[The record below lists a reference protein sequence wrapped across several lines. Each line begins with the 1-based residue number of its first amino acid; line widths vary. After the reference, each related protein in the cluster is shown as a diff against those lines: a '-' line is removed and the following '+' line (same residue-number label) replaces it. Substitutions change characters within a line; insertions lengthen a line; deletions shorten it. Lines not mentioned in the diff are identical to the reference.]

1 MEIAGYKPRVID
13 ERLDMYLRTFG
24 AVCVEG
30 PKWCGKTWTSRT
42 HSASE
47 FLVAS
52 PAKNFQNRKLLEID
66 INAAFAGAAPHLI
79 DEWQEFPELW
89 DATRAY
95 VDESNEKGR
104 YILTGSSTPKR
115 KGVMHSGTGRIASL
129 RMRPMTLW
137 ESGESDG
144 LVSFRDLC
152 ENRLE
157 GVVQGRTPGLK
168 EIAEWIVRGGWPES
182 IGVPI
187 RDALSI
193 PREYIK
199 QVENNDIHR
208 IDETRR
214 DVHKVDMLLRSL
226 ARNEATTA
234 SLSTLCNDMTEY
246 DAESVDP
253 DTVSSYLNALS
264 RLFVIDNQK
273 PFHTNVR
280 SKVRIKQSEKRH
292 LCDPSIAAAL
302 LKMTPEKVVGDIQYM
317 GFLFESLVERDL
329 AVYAECMGA
338 ELMHYQ
344 DYLNREVD
352 AVVEMEDG
360 EWVAIEIKLG
370 ARQEDAAAKGLIDLR
385 DALAAEKFGKPPKA
399 LIVILGHS
407 GAAYRRKDGVLV
419 CPISML
425 KA

>member
-1 MEIAGYKPRVID
+1 
-13 ERLDMYLRTFG
+13 
-24 AVCVEG
+24 
-30 PKWCGKTWTSRT
+30 
-42 HSASE
+42 
-47 FLVAS
+47 
-52 PAKNFQNRKLLEID
+52 
-66 INAAFAGAAPHLI
+66 
-79 DEWQEFPELW
+79 
-89 DATRAY
+89 
-95 VDESNEKGR
+95 
-104 YILTGSSTPKR
+104 
-115 KGVMHSGTGRIASL
+115 
-129 RMRPMTLW
+129 MTLW

-152 ENRLE
+152 ENRLG
-157 GVVQGRTPGLK
+157 GVAQGRTPELK
-168 EIAEWIVRGGWPES
+168 DIAEWIVRGGWPES

-187 RDALSI
+187 RDAMSI

-214 DVHKVDMLLRSL
+214 DVHKVDLLLRSL
-226 ARNEATTA
+226 ARNEATAA
-234 SLSTLCNDMTEY
+234 SLATLCNDITEY

-273 PFHTNVR
+273 PFHAHVR
-280 SKVRIKQSEKRH
+280 SKVRVKQSEKRH

-302 LKMTPEKVVGDIQYM
+302 LKMTPEKVIGDIQYM

-329 AVYAECMGA
+329 AVYAEGMGA

-360 EWVAIEIKLG
+360 EWAAIEIKLG
-370 ARQEDAAAKGLIDLR
+370 AGQEDAAAKGLIDLR
-385 DALAAEKFGKPPKA
+385 DALAAEKYGKPPQA

-419 CPISML
+419 CPISL
-425 KA
+425 LRN